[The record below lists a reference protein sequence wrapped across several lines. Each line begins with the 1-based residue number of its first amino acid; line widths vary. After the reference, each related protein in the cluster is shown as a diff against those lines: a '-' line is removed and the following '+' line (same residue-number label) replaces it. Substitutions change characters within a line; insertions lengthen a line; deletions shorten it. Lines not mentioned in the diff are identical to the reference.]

1 MTVEGRLQNRVAK
14 NESTINLESSDT
26 GQKSNERAGKKL
38 SPAAIQCRKF
48 AGSDF
53 KFLKLEYLVDS
64 LYSDS
69 VIDPT
74 FYQLHPGSNFSAIY
88 VNDKRPLLMEQ
99 CQTSGESKIS
109 AIVALRNIE
118 LKNHRRF

>member
-1 MTVEGRLQNRVAK
+1 M
-14 NESTINLESSDT
+14 
-26 GQKSNERAGKKL
+26 
-38 SPAAIQCRKF
+38 QCRKF

-99 CQTSGESKIS
+99 CQTSGESKVS
-109 AIVALRNIE
+109 AIVALR
-118 LKNHRRF
+118 KHRAEKSPRILNTEPKYPHRVAEQTQPT